1 MQLALLVLLV
11 HLDYKDLI
19 LIYMTFNNNDFD
31 FFQKYIDT
39 KKNTNKNNSVTIDSK
54 NNSYDNIRKIV
65 IENNEKT
72 NRSKT
77 TINDVKPKSKTSKS
91 TLNNVKLKIKD
102 IGL

>member
-1 MQLALLVLLV
+1 MRLALLVLLV

-19 LIYMTFNNNDFD
+19 LTYMTFNNNDFD
-31 FFQKYIDT
+31 FLKKYIET
-39 KKNTNKNNSVTIDSK
+39 KKKTSKNNSVTIDIK
-54 NNSYDNIRKIV
+54 DNSYNNIRKIV